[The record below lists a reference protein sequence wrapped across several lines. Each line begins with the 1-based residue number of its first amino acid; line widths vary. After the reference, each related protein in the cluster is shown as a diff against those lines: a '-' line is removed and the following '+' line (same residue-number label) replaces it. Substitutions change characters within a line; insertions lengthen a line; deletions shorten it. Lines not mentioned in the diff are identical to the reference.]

1 MTVVSTGITD
11 PERRCSGGRLLLESV
26 EAWKQAVPIDIRTLS
41 RYLDNQMIRNV
52 RCPTCGKSTPDSSFC
67 EFCGKALYSCKA
79 CGTTIAKA
87 ALFCPDCGKAVTQE
101 GREMKARERVS
112 WAWWLLPL
120 LPLVM
125 VTGSLD
131 NIDYFWGG
139 LLAASIGGVIAWAAN
154 RRRDPEK
161 ARSMLWFGLSL
172 FIILALVSV
181 IYTITD

>member
-1 MTVVSTGITD
+1 
-11 PERRCSGGRLLLESV
+11 
-26 EAWKQAVPIDIRTLS
+26 
-41 RYLDNQMIRNV
+41 MIRNV

-79 CGTTIAKA
+79 CGTTIAKE

-125 VTGSLD
+125 VAMSAYDGNLL
-131 NIDYFWGG
+131 WGG
-139 LLAASIGGVIAWAAN
+139 LLAASLGGVIAWAAN

-161 ARSMLWFGLSL
+161 ARSMLWLGLSL
-172 FIILALVSV
+172 FIILGLVSV
-181 IYTITD
+181 INTITNFGTEAPPVGGNSTEASPADGGDSAARSIQAAIPPKQR